1 MFYLFNSIL
10 MYYIPNVFKYLDTW
24 FVVLIMYCYK
34 CRPTNFQFHFQNNI
48 FKQTQKL
55 EELKSQMN
63 WDQQALELW
72 LEESARK
79 DEDAMTLAKYAR
91 EDEGKIKELTLR
103 LARLTDEAADRKK
116 KLNNETMDT
125 QTTQVITDTQFIP
138 TVQRDNELI

>member
-1 MFYLFNSIL
+1 MLCKYMFYLFNSIL
-10 MYYIPNVFKYLDTW
+10 MYYIPKYLNTW
-24 FVVLIMYCYK
+24 FVVLIMHCYK
-34 CRPTNFQFHFQNNI
+34 CRPINFQFHFQNNI

-125 QTTQVITDTQFIP
+125 QTTQVITDTRP
-138 TVQRDNELI
+138 PLCET